1 MTDERATP
9 PVEQVTVYT
18 IGHSNHPISR
28 FLALLRQHQIEVLV
42 DVRSMPYS
50 RFNPQFHKDTLRR
63 HVEEAGMVYQWEGRL
78 GGQQP
83 ELPPGVRVTPAF
95 LAEREAYRQ
104 AIQALIALAAQKRVA
119 IMCAE
124 EDPNRC
130 HRHRLIGQ
138 TLLVQSVRV
147 LHIRGDGRLEEG
159 RPLPEQVPFEVWLRE
174 QRAPDADTEAGGT
187 PWS

>member
-1 MTDERATP
+1 MTMDDRRQTTDNSAARP
-9 PVEQVTVYT
+9 IGPVTVYT

-28 FLALLRQHQIEVLV
+28 FLALLKQHRIEVLV

-50 RFNPQFHKDTLRR
+50 RFNTQFRKDTLRR
-63 HVEEAGMVYQWEGRL
+63 HVEEAGMTYQWEERL
-78 GGQQP
+78 GGRQP

-159 RPLPEQVPFEVWLRE
+159 RPLPEQLPFETWLKE
-174 QRAPDADTEAGGT
+174 QQKHEGNL
-187 PWS
+187 

>member
-1 MTDERATP
+1 MDDRVAPSIGPITI
-9 PVEQVTVYT
+9 YT

-28 FLALLRQHQIEVLV
+28 FLALLKQHQIEVLV

-50 RFNPQFHKDTLRR
+50 RFNTQFRKDTLRR
-63 HVEEAGMVYQWEGRL
+63 HVEEAGLVYQWEERL
-78 GGQQP
+78 GGRQP

-104 AIQALIALAAQKRVA
+104 AIQALVALAAQKRVA

-159 RPLPEQVPFEVWLRE
+159 RPLPEQLPFETWLRE
-174 QRAPDADTEAGGT
+174 HRASDVDSETRGE